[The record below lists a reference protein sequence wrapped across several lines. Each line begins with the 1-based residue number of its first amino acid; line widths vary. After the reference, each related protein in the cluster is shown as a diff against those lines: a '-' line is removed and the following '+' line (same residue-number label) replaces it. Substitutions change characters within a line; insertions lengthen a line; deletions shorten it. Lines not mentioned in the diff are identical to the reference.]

1 MGLILDTSVLIKDER
16 EEFELAEWLRKRSPE
31 PIGISAITYSELRVG
46 VEAEKN
52 PVRTRQRRRWFSKA
66 LRRMEIVPFDSRV
79 ALTHARLWAILAE
92 AGQMVGPYDLIIGA
106 TAVYREWSVVT
117 FNAREFR
124 RIQDLDVIEP

>member
-1 MGLILDTSVLIKDER
+1 MDER
-16 EEFELAEWLRKRSPE
+16 EEFKLAEWLRKRSPE

-46 VEAEKN
+46 IEAEKN
-52 PVRTRQRRRWFSKA
+52 PVRARQRRRWFSKA

-79 ALTHARLWAILAE
+79 ALTHAR
-92 AGQMVGPYDLIIGA
+92 
-106 TAVYREWSVVT
+106 VVT